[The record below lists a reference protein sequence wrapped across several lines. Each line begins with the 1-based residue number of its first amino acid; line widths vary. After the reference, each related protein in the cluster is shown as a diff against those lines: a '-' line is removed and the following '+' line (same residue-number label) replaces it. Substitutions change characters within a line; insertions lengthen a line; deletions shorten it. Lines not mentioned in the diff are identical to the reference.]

1 MTLQTIP
8 GSAGARQ
15 PHGCGADR
23 HVTLSTALRR
33 ISGLLRRWR
42 ERQRLHRQLR
52 SFSELDDHILQDIGL
67 TRSTLLREATKPFW
81 R

>member
-15 PHGCGADR
+15 WRNATR
-23 HVTLSTALRR
+23 HVTPSTALRR

-81 R
+81 W